1 MLFKICTNWY
11 NAYQKNLLYEDY
23 LKCAARVADLLL
35 SRSHDTELLQ
45 EAASSFHV
53 YGKLHRLC
61 LRQWMTEKYIS
72 RIFSAGKLTVRY
84 SVKSIALVKY
94 NLDSVDE
101 NIFAQLDK
109 YFDWVAHKLGSIH
122 YVPVIEAINKLNS
135 MIQEETNETN

>member
-35 SRSHDTELLQ
+35 SGSHDTELLR
-45 EAASSFHV
+45 EAATSFHV

-61 LRQWMTEKYIS
+61 LRQWMTEKYILK
-72 RIFSAGKLTVRY
+72 IFSEGKLTVRY
-84 SVKSIALVKY
+84 IVKSIAKVKY
-94 NLDSVDE
+94 NQDDVDE
-101 NIFAQLDK
+101 NLLTSLDK

-122 YVPVIEAINKLNS
+122 YVPVMEAINKLNS

>member
-1 MLFKICTNWY
+1 MLFKVCTNWY
-11 NAYQKNLLYEDY
+11 NAYQKNLLYDDY
-23 LKCAARVADLLL
+23 LKCAALVSDLLL
-35 SRSHDTELLQ
+35 SKSHDMRLLR

-53 YGKLHRLC
+53 YGKLYRLC
-61 LRQWMTEKYIS
+61 LRRWMTEKYILK
-72 RIFSAGKLTVRY
+72 IFSAGKLTIRY
-84 SVKSIALVKY
+84 SVKNIALLKY

-122 YVPVIEAINKLNS
+122 YVPVMEAINKLNS